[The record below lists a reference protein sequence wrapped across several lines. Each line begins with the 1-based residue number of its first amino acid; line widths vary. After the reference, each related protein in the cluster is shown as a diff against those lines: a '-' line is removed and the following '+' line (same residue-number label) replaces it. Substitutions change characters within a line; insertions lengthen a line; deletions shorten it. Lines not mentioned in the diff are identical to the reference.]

1 MMSINTNMSAQT
13 SARLL
18 THASAALTKSLSRL
32 SSGSRIVSPEDD
44 PGGLGQSAR
53 FAAQIN
59 RNAAAKAN
67 VGNAVS
73 LSQTQDGFLQGV
85 QDSLDRMSELT
96 VLAQDATKTN
106 SDLSNYQSE
115 FTALQSYISDI
126 TSRKF
131 NGISLFASS
140 ALAVT
145 IDSDATTFSVS
156 AADLGSGVNT
166 GVLNAFS
173 GVSISTS
180 TSAYSA
186 LINIKTAIQTLANI
200 RATVGA
206 NIQRLTLSS
215 DQLEIQNENLT
226 AAKSRVADVDIAHES
241 TEFAR
246 LNILVQSGTTMLA
259 QANAQPQLAL
269 QLLR

>member
-1 MMSINTNMSAQT
+1 MMSINTNMSALT

-18 THASAALTKSLSRL
+18 GQASTALTKSLSRL

-53 FAAQIN
+53 FAAQIH
-59 RNAAAKAN
+59 RNSAAKAN
-67 VGNAVS
+67 VGNAIS
-73 LSQTQDGFLQGV
+73 LSQTQDGFLQSV

-96 VLAQDATKTN
+96 VLAQDSTKTN
-106 SDLSNYQSE
+106 ADLSNYQSE
-115 FTALQSYISDI
+115 FTALQAYISDI

-145 IDSDATTFSVS
+145 IDADATTFSVN
-156 AADLGSGVNT
+156 AADLAGATSSGVI
-166 GVLNAFS
+166 NAYS

-186 LINIKTAIQTLANI
+186 LNQIKTAIQALAGM
-200 RATVGA
+200 RAVVGA
-206 NIQRLTLSS
+206 NIQRLNLSAE
-215 DQLEIQNENLT
+215 QLDIVNENL
-226 AAKSRVADVDIAHES
+226 AAANSRIADVDIAQES

>member
-1 MMSINTNMSAQT
+1 MSINTNMSALT

-18 THASAALTKSLSRL
+18 TQASTALTRSLSRL

-44 PGGLGQSAR
+44 PGGLGQSVR

-59 RNAAAKAN
+59 RNSAAKAN

-73 LSQTQDGFLQGV
+73 LSQTQDGFLQSV

-106 SDLSNYQSE
+106 ADLSNYQSE
-115 FTALQSYISDI
+115 FTALQAYISDI

-131 NGISLFASS
+131 NGISLFATS

-156 AADLGSGVNT
+156 AADVSG
-166 GVLNAFS
+166 A
-173 GVSISTS
+173 TS
-180 TSAYSA
+180 TAV
-186 LINIKTAIQTLANI
+186 N
-200 RATVGA
+200 
-206 NIQRLTLSS
+206 
-215 DQLEIQNENLT
+215 
-226 AAKSRVADVDIAHES
+226 
-241 TEFAR
+241 
-246 LNILVQSGTTMLA
+246 
-259 QANAQPQLAL
+259 NA
-269 QLLR
+269 